1 MKPFFSYFG
10 SKYSFAGKL
19 YHAPRYKTIVEP
31 FAGSAAY
38 AAQYYDRDVVLCDK
52 NPVIVGVWDF
62 LIKSTR
68 ADIMNIGMISKGGTV
83 DELKVSQE
91 AKWLVGFWL
100 HAAAASPGKSTTGW
114 SNWNP
119 STRARV
125 ASQVGKIKHWKVHQ
139 CSYENAPVEGPATW
153 FIDPPYQEDGKHYKC
168 SAKDIDFNRLGDWCR
183 TRVGQSIVC
192 ENQGA
197 NWLPFERL
205 RSTASARQGEK
216 KEKSHEVVWYGG
228 VAPSKEPTKVG
239 SEE

>member
-1 MKPFFSYFG
+1 MKSFFSYFG

-52 NPVIVGVWDF
+52 NPIIVGVWDF

-68 ADIMNIGMISKGGTV
+68 ADIMNIGMIPKGGTV

-91 AKWLVGFWL
+91 AKWFVGYWL
-100 HAAAASPGKSTTGW
+100 NQASPHPRLTAGEW
-114 SNWNP
+114 SEWTP
-119 STRARV
+119 RTRARV
-125 ASQVGKIKHWKVHQ
+125 SSQVDKINHWKVYH
-139 CSYENAPVEGPATW
+139 CSYENAPVDGPATW

-168 SAKDIDFNRLGDWCR
+168 SAKDIDFPMLGEWCR
-183 TRVGQSIVC
+183 SRVGQVIVC

-197 NWLPFERL
+197 DWLPFERL
-205 RSTASARQGEK
+205 RSTPSARQDEK

-228 VAPSKEPTKVG
+228 VAPSKEPNRDG
-239 SEE
+239 SV

>member
-1 MKPFFSYFG
+1 MKAFFSYFG

-68 ADIMNIGMISKGGTV
+68 ADIMNIGMVPNGGTT
-83 DELKVSQE
+83 DDLRACQE

-100 HAAAASPGKSTTGW
+100 QRAAASPGKSKTNW
-114 SNWNP
+114 SKWDVV
-119 STRARV
+119 RREII
-125 ASQVGKIKHWKVHQ
+125 ASQVGKIKHWKVHH
-139 CSYENAPVEGPATW
+139 CSYENVPAEGPATW
-153 FIDPPYQEDGKHYKC
+153 FIDPPYQVDGKHYKC
-168 SAKDIDFNRLGDWCR
+168 SAKDIDFKHLGDWCR

-197 NWLPFERL
+197 DWLPFERL
-205 RSTASARQGEK
+205 RSTPSARQDEK

-228 VAPSKEPTKVG
+228 VAPSKEPNLDG
-239 SEE
+239 SV